1 MKSLLL
7 AILGVMVA
15 WLVYGFISKD
25 FETHTLYAVVIGIIV
40 GHNIGKR
47 QKD

>member
-7 AILGVMVA
+7 AILGAIVA
-15 WLVYGFISKD
+15 WLVIGFISKD

-40 GHNIGKR
+40 GNTIGKR
-47 QKD
+47 QK